1 MRAFEVPGHEVLELL
16 GYGATGEVWRARRG
30 AELVVL
36 RRLAGDGQQAR
47 DALAEV
53 RRQATVVRS
62 LTSRHLVRVKTIT
75 RVQGDDVLVLDH
87 AACGSLEALL
97 AERGTL
103 TPGEVV
109 TVLAPLAEALGQAH
123 AHDLRHRRLRASRV
137 LLAADGIPM
146 LDGLG
151 LDPLHDPE
159 DSLDPTG
166 VLGATA
172 DVWALGALGHRM
184 LTGTE
189 PGHVPE
195 LPATTP
201 RPLAEALLSALDPDP
216 FARPRAE
223 DLAATLLASC
233 PAAPLTGLPE
243 PVQLPAP
250 PAPRLPRSV
259 PKPLIVTAA
268 AVAALLAVVALGWT
282 WGARSAPATASVTRV
297 ATDWVKVVAD
307 LDRARSSAFGTGD
320 AGLLTQVYRSGSD
333 LLRADEAA
341 MAQLRARHATAR
353 GLAHRVLS
361 AAPATATHDR
371 VRLTVREQLS
381 AYTLVDARGVVLER
395 HTAGPVQQ
403 VLLVLV
409 RDPEGSSG
417 WRLQEVGQG
426 A

>member
-1 MRAFEVPGHEVLELL
+1 MRAFEVPGHEVIELL

-36 RRLAGDGQQAR
+36 RRLATAGEQA
-47 DALAEV
+47 LGEV

-62 LTSRHLVRVKTIT
+62 LTTRHLVRVKTMT
-75 RVQGDDVLVLDH
+75 RVHGDDVLVLDH

-97 AERGTL
+97 TERGTL

-123 AHDLRHRRLRASRV
+123 AHDLRHRRLGASRV
-137 LLAADGIPM
+137 LLAADGMPM

-151 LDPLHDPE
+151 LDPLHDPK

-166 VLGATA
+166 ALGPTA

-184 LTGTE
+184 LTGTD
-189 PGHVPE
+189 PGHLPE

-201 RPLAEALLSALDPDP
+201 RPLADALLSALDPDP

-223 DLAATLLASC
+223 DLAAALLASC
-233 PAAPLTGLPE
+233 PAGPLTGLPE

-250 PAPRLPRSV
+250 AAPRLPRAV
-259 PKPLIVTAA
+259 PKPLIVAGAA
-268 AVAALLAVVALGWT
+268 TVALVAVVALGWT
-282 WGARSAPATASVTRV
+282 WGARSAPATASMTRV
-297 ATDWVKVVAD
+297 RTDWVRLVAD
-307 LDRARSSAFGTGD
+307 LDGARSRAFGSGD
-320 AGLLTQVYRSGSD
+320 AALLTQVYRPGSA
-333 LLRADEAA
+333 LLRADVAA
-341 MAQLRARHATAR
+341 LAQLRSQHATAR
-353 GLAHRVLS
+353 GLQHRVLS
-361 AAPATATHDR
+361 AVPASAAEDR
-371 VRLTVREQLS
+371 VELTVREQLS
-381 AYTLVDARGVVLER
+381 AYTLVDGRGAVLER

-409 RDPEGSSG
+409 RDPAGSRG
-417 WRLQEVGQG
+417 WRLGDVRPGG
-426 A
+426 